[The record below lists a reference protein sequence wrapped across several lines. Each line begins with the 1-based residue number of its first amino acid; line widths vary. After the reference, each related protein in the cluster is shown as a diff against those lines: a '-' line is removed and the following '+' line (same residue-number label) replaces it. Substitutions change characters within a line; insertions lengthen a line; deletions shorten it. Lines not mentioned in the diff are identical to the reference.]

1 MFIIPY
7 FVDVQELKN
16 KIAAYKQRI
25 KKRWYMH
32 IILSLVVTAILLKI
46 AIGTKAE
53 YTVQATFL
61 PAQSAES
68 ALSPISMILGSAGGD
83 GGGSDYFIPLMQ
95 SKTISEQVAEDSIMW
110 NGKKRLLADV
120 IIENEPP
127 QSFITKM
134 SSQFVR
140 WIIKTLSPPPP
151 GSGEANP
158 RQNVIDGAYIA
169 RLKTTVEASAEVE
182 TQGLIFLKY
191 TDTNPSLSKIIVYRY
206 IDVITNYYKKQKTE
220 KSRINYEFYVH
231 RTDSVKAVID
241 ANLRKGAKIEDEEK
255 FKIFVQDAIPS
266 KQIEGQAELLKQIYG
281 ELITMREAA
290 LNDLMKD
297 TPVVQV
303 LDKPEPPF
311 DVSRPNYILNIVG
324 GLMLGFILSV
334 IISIWKLLKEDI
346 TSFLLSTIIEA

>member
-1 MFIIPY
+1 ME
-7 FVDVQELKN
+7 VQELKN
-16 KIAAYKQRI
+16 KIAIYTSRI

-32 IILSLVVTAILLKI
+32 LILALVVTAILLKI
-46 AIGTKAE
+46 AIGTKAV

-68 ALSPISMILGSAGGD
+68 ALSPISMILGSAGAD
-83 GGGSDYFIPLMQ
+83 GGGTDYFIPLMQ
-95 SKTISEQVAEDSIMW
+95 SKTISEQVAEDSIQW
-110 NGKKRLLADV
+110 QGKKRLLADV
-120 IIENEPP
+120 ILENEPP
-127 QSFITKM
+127 PGFMADLTAK
-134 SSQFVR
+134 FVR
-140 WIIKTLSPPPP
+140 WVIKTLSPPPP
-151 GSGEANP
+151 GAGESNP
-158 RQNVIDGAYIA
+158 RQNVIDGAYVL
-169 RLKTTVEASAEVE
+169 RLKTTIEASAEVE

-191 TDTNPSLSKIIVYRY
+191 KDTNPSLSKIIVYRY
-206 IDVITNYYKKQKTE
+206 IEVITSYYKKQKTE

-255 FKIFVQDAIPS
+255 FKIFVQDAIPTR
-266 KQIEGQAELLKQIYG
+266 QIEGQTELLKQIYG

-290 LNDLMKD
+290 LNDLMKE

-324 GLMLGFILSV
+324 GLILGFLLSV
-334 IISIWKLLKEDI
+334 IISIWKPLKADI
-346 TSFLLSTIIEA
+346 TSFLLSTILDA